1 MFILAIESSCDE
13 TSVAVLRDGRELLGQ
28 IISSQIKD
36 HVLFGGVVPEIASR
50 KHLEAINPLLEAV
63 LNEANVRAEDLDL
76 IAVTRGPGLVGALLV
91 GISAAKA
98 MAYVRNIP
106 IVGVNHMEGH
116 LCANY
121 LAHPELEPPFLGLV
135 VSGGHTYLCVVKD
148 YAHYEVV
155 GSTVDDAAGESFDK
169 VSRVLGL
176 GYPGG
181 PKIQRMAEQGN
192 PQAFAFPRAMSSKE
206 DGYAFSFSGLK
217 TAVINEVHHHEQQ
230 NLLVPVADIAASFQ
244 QAVIDVLVQKAE
256 HLLEAMPEMRTFCL
270 AGGVAANRP
279 LQEALSAMCA
289 KHDCRFFVPPAI
301 LCTDNAAMIGC
312 AGYYQ
317 YQERGAS
324 SLDFAADPDLGL

>member
-1 MFILAIESSCDE
+1 MRILAIESSCDE
-13 TSVAVLRDGRELLGQ
+13 TSVAVLCDGRKVLSQ

-36 HVLFGGVVPEIASR
+36 HALFGGVVPEIASR

-63 LNEANVRAEDLDL
+63 LAEAHVLPEELDL

-98 MAYVRNIP
+98 MAYVRHIP

-121 LAHPELEPPFLGLV
+121 IAHPELEPPFLGLV
-135 VSGGHTYLCVVKD
+135 VSGGHTYLCVVND

-181 PKIQRMAEQGN
+181 PKIQRIAEQGN

-217 TAVINEVHHHEQQ
+217 TAVINEVHHREQQ
-230 NLLVPVADIAASFQ
+230 NLPVPVADIAASFQ
-244 QAVIDVLVQKAE
+244 QTVIDVLVQKAE
-256 HLLEAMPEMRTFCL
+256 HLLESMPKMRTFCL

-289 KHDCRFFVPPAI
+289 KHDCRFFVPPAV

-317 YQERGAS
+317 YRERGAS
-324 SLDFAADPDLGL
+324 SLDFAADPNLGL